1 MANKNYKSNRNYRK
15 ARSVGKRKP
24 TRKPRRKYSE
34 VEKIAY
40 RMGQVQR
47 GLKNPDSLVSAAF
60 TAGVTVPVKKERK
73 TLF

>member
-1 MANKNYKSNRNYRK
+1 MANKNYKSNRNHGKTRT
-15 ARSVGKRKP
+15 VGKSRS

-34 VEKIAY
+34 VEKMAY

-47 GLKNPDSLVSAAF
+47 GLKNPDSLITAAF
-60 TAGVTVPVKKERK
+60 NAGTIVPTKKERK